1 MRISSSSVP
10 LRPRLLMLGLVFCLG
25 RFCAASGQ
33 TQGTILSQTLRPPS
47 DEGAIR
53 ERISTIIQETIKRGE
68 GYTVDGIKT
77 WTRMPPTTKDLEEI
91 KSYGQKAV
99 PILEEYLF
107 SDVSQEG
114 DVALEIFG
122 RLGGSQMVEPL
133 KRVVEQST
141 SSWRREF
148 ALRWVTQAPW
158 ELALPIIR
166 NAAETDRD
174 PKVRALAQDLLVK
187 YSPKTK

>member
-10 LRPRLLMLGLVFCLG
+10 LRPRLLMLGLIFCLG
-25 RFCAASGQ
+25 RFCVASGQ
-33 TQGTILSQTLRPPS
+33 THDTILSQTLRPPS

-68 GYTVDGIKT
+68 GYTVEGIKT
-77 WTRMPPTTKDLEEI
+77 FTRSHPTIKDLEEI

-122 RLGGSQMVEPL
+122 RMGGSQMVEPL
-133 KRVVEQST
+133 KRVVE
-141 SSWRREF
+141 
-148 ALRWVTQAPW
+148 
-158 ELALPIIR
+158 
-166 NAAETDRD
+166 
-174 PKVRALAQDLLVK
+174 
-187 YSPKTK
+187 